1 MGSPEI
7 FHIIV
12 EYIVIIIE
20 IIVAVVV
27 AAIVIITLANLV
39 QLLLS
44 KIRKERRQVY
54 VRKIVA
60 RMLRGLL
67 IALDFLI
74 AADLLQTIL
83 DPTLEETAG
92 FALIVV
98 LRILLS
104 WSLSKEIEMSANEEL
119 NTRYLNTCFRKV
131 FHSSTRQQ

>member
-1 MGSPEI
+1 MVVSPEI

-12 EYIVIIIE
+12 EYIILIIE
-20 IIVAVVV
+20 IIVGILV

-39 QLLLS
+39 KLLLS
-44 KIRKERRQVY
+44 KIRKEQRQVF
-54 VRKIVA
+54 VHKIVA

-74 AADLLQTIL
+74 AADLLQTVL
-83 DPTLEETAG
+83 DPTLEETAV

-104 WSLSKEIEMSANEEL
+104 WSLSKEIEMGAKEEP
-119 NTRYLNTCFRKV
+119 NTNKRDI
-131 FHSSTRQQ
+131 

>member
-20 IIVAVVV
+20 IIVAILV

-44 KIRKERRQVY
+44 KIRKEQRQVY

-74 AADLLQTIL
+74 AADLLQTVL

-119 NTRYLNTCFRKV
+119 NTSRKGI
-131 FHSSTRQQ
+131 

>member
-1 MGSPEI
+1 LVVSPEI

-12 EYIVIIIE
+12 EYIVLIIE
-20 IIVAVVV
+20 IIVGILV

-39 QLLLS
+39 KLLLS
-44 KIRKERRQVY
+44 KIRKEQRQVY
-54 VRKIVA
+54 VHKIVA

-74 AADLLQTIL
+74 AADLLKTVL
-83 DPTLEETAG
+83 DPTLEETAV

-104 WSLSKEIEMSANEEL
+104 WSLSKEIEMGAKEEP
-119 NTRYLNTCFRKV
+119 NTNKRDI
-131 FHSSTRQQ
+131 

>member
-1 MGSPEI
+1 VGSPEI

-20 IIVAVVV
+20 IIVAIVVT
-27 AAIVIITLANLV
+27 IVIITLANLV

-104 WSLSKEIEMSANEEL
+104 WSLSKEIEMCANEEL
-119 NTRYLNTCFRKV
+119 NTSRKGI
-131 FHSSTRQQ
+131 

>member
-7 FHIIV
+7 FHLIV

-20 IIVAVVV
+20 IIVGIVV
-27 AAIVIITLANLV
+27 AAIVIIAIANLIR
-39 QLLLS
+39 LFLS
-44 KIRKERRQVY
+44 KIRKEQRQVY
-54 VRKIVA
+54 VHELVT

-83 DPTLEETAG
+83 DPTLEETAVL
-92 FALIVV
+92 ALIVI

-104 WSLSKEIEMSANEEL
+104 WSLSKEIEMSAKEE
-119 NTRYLNTCFRKV
+119 
-131 FHSSTRQQ
+131 SSTSEK

>member
-12 EYIVIIIE
+12 DYIVVIIE
-20 IIVAVVV
+20 IIVAILVS
-27 AAIVIITLANLV
+27 AIVIITLAKLV
-39 QLLLS
+39 KLLLY
-44 KIRKERRQVY
+44 KIGKEQRQVY
-54 VRKIVA
+54 VHKIVA

-83 DPTLEETAG
+83 EPTLEETAV

-104 WSLSKEIEMSANEEL
+104 WSLSKEIEMGAKEEL
-119 NTRYLNTCFRKV
+119 NTHKKDI
-131 FHSSTRQQ
+131 

>member
-1 MGSPEI
+1 VGSPEI

-12 EYIVIIIE
+12 EYIVVIIE
-20 IIVAVVV
+20 VIVAILV
-27 AAIVIITLANLV
+27 AAIVIITLAYLFK
-39 QLLLS
+39 LLLS
-44 KIRKERRQVY
+44 KIRKEQRQVC
-54 VRKIVA
+54 VRNIVE

-83 DPTLEETAG
+83 DPTLEETAV

-104 WSLSKEIEMSANEEL
+104 WSLSKEIEMSAKEES
-119 NTRYLNTCFRKV
+119 NTNKRFN
-131 FHSSTRQQ
+131 

>member
-1 MGSPEI
+1 MVVSPEI

-12 EYIVIIIE
+12 EYIVLIIE
-20 IIVAVVV
+20 IIVGILV

-39 QLLLS
+39 KLLLS
-44 KIRKERRQVY
+44 KIRKEQRQVY
-54 VRKIVA
+54 VHKIVA

-74 AADLLQTIL
+74 AADLLQTVL
-83 DPTLEETAG
+83 DPTLEETAV

-104 WSLSKEIEMSANEEL
+104 WSLSKEIEMGAKEES
-119 NTRYLNTCFRKV
+119 NTNKRDI
-131 FHSSTRQQ
+131 

>member
-1 MGSPEI
+1 MVVSPEI

-20 IIVAVVV
+20 IIVGVLVT
-27 AAIVIITLANLV
+27 AIVIITLANLV
-39 QLLLS
+39 KLLLS
-44 KIRKERRQVY
+44 RIMKEQRRVY

-104 WSLSKEIEMSANEEL
+104 WSLSKEVEMSTKEEL
-119 NTRYLNTCFRKV
+119 NTNKKDI
-131 FHSSTRQQ
+131 

>member
-1 MGSPEI
+1 LVVSPEI

-12 EYIVIIIE
+12 EYIVLIIE
-20 IIVAVVV
+20 IIVGILV

-39 QLLLS
+39 KLLLS
-44 KIRKERRQVY
+44 KIRKEQRQVY
-54 VRKIVA
+54 VHKIVA

-74 AADLLQTIL
+74 AADLLQTVL
-83 DPTLEETAG
+83 DPTLEETAV

-104 WSLSKEIEMSANEEL
+104 WSLSKEIEMGAKEES
-119 NTRYLNTCFRKV
+119 NTNKRDI
-131 FHSSTRQQ
+131 

>member
-20 IIVAVVV
+20 IIVAIVV

-44 KIRKERRQVY
+44 KIRKEQRQVY

-119 NTRYLNTCFRKV
+119 NTSRKGI
-131 FHSSTRQQ
+131 

>member
-1 MGSPEI
+1 MVSPEI

-20 IIVAVVV
+20 IIVGVLVT
-27 AAIVIITLANLV
+27 AIVIITLANLV
-39 QLLLS
+39 KLILS
-44 KIRKERRQVY
+44 RIRKEQRQVY

-83 DPTLEETAG
+83 DPTLEETTG

-104 WSLSKEIEMSANEEL
+104 WSLSKEVEMSTKEEL
-119 NTRYLNTCFRKV
+119 NANKKDI
-131 FHSSTRQQ
+131 

>member
-7 FHIIV
+7 FQIIV

-20 IIVAVVV
+20 IIVAIVV

-83 DPTLEETAG
+83 DPTLEEIAG

-119 NTRYLNTCFRKV
+119 NTSRKGI
-131 FHSSTRQQ
+131 